1 MTSKKDQEKEVF
13 GFTGLRV
20 WSQIFPLVLDL
31 ETALKDKTEN
41 PKAQKCISNASS
53 SLEHLV
59 IGYYNFH
66 LVEKYLA
73 YNQAREQASVTLF
86 LIYRL
91 GFVGVIE
98 KEKVLEFGQR
108 LKEAI
113 KMINSLIKNFE
124 NKVKRMDEAKV
135 LLERI
140 RG

>member
-1 MTSKKDQEKEVF
+1 MASKKDQEKEIF

-31 ETALKDKTEN
+31 EAVLEDKTEN
-41 PKAQKCISNASS
+41 PQIQRCLAGVSS
-53 SLEHLV
+53 TLEHLV
-59 IGYYNFH
+59 IGYYKFH

-73 YNQAREQASVTLF
+73 YNQAQEQASVTLL

-91 GFVGVIE
+91 GFVGKLE
-98 KEKVLEFGQR
+98 KEKVLEFGRR
-108 LKEAI
+108 LKGSI
-113 KMINSLIKNFE
+113 RMINSLIKNFE
-124 NKVKRMDEAKV
+124 NKIKRMNETKV